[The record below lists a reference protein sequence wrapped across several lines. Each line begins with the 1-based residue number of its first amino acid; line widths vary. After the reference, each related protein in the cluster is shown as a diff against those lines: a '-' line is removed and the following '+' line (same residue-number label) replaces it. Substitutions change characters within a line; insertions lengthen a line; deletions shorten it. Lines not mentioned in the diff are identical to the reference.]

1 MKHKIFLLLVLFFNL
16 VFVLDAKET
25 PLLFLLFRYPEN
37 VVIPSKIDFDDF
49 EVTCKIEYG
58 YTGDWIGGCSREKYC
73 NIHRMENVY
82 AKLSYLDKDDK
93 ELYFVDYP
101 ETFCQLKI
109 IPDFSLSGWDSEEN
123 FVFRE
128 DIVYTKEFSILSW
141 FYFKLKE
148 LKELIVGKK
157 ITKIQVELKKV
168 LVNWEYT
175 CEELNGKT
183 SEGKSSTKMEGKYE
197 FQIDKKYVINVKY
210 AQE

>member
-16 VFVLDAKET
+16 IFVLDAKET

-49 EVTCKIEYG
+49 EVTGKIEYG
-58 YTGDWIGGCSREKYC
+58 YTGDWIGGCSLEKYC
-73 NIHRMENVY
+73 GIDRMENVY

-101 ETFCQLKI
+101 ETFWPLKI
-109 IPDFSLSGWDSEEN
+109 IPDFIQSWDSEEN

-157 ITKIQVELKKV
+157 ITKIKVELKKV
-168 LVNWEYT
+168 LVNWKYT
-175 CEELNGKT
+175 CKELNWITK
-183 SEGKSSTKMEGKYE
+183 EVKSSRKMEGKYE
-197 FQIDKKYVINVKY
+197 FQIDKEYVINVKY

>member
-1 MKHKIFLLLVLFFNL
+1 MKHKIFLLLILFFNL

-25 PLLFLLFRYPEN
+25 PLLFYFFRYPEN
-37 VVIPSKIDFDDF
+37 VVIPSEIDFDDF

-73 NIHRMENVY
+73 DFYRMANVN
-82 AKLSYLDKDDK
+82 AKLSYLDRNDK
-93 ELYFVDYP
+93 ELYIVDYP
-101 ETFCQLKI
+101 KTFDCLKTFFGYGI
-109 IPDFSLSGWDSEEN
+109 GESLRDEN

-128 DIVYTKEFSILSW
+128 DLIYEAEFPILSRA
-141 FYFKLKE
+141 FFRLKE

>member
-25 PLLFLLFRYPEN
+25 PLLFQFFRYPEN
-37 VVIPSKIDFDDF
+37 VVIPSEIDFDDF

-73 NIHRMENVY
+73 NFYRMANVN
-82 AKLSYLDKDDK
+82 AKLSYLDKNDK
-93 ELYFVDYP
+93 ELYIVDYP
-101 ETFCQLKI
+101 KTFDRLKTFFGYS
-109 IPDFSLSGWDSEEN
+109 DESLRDEN

-128 DIVYTKEFSILSW
+128 DLVYEAEFPILSTA
-141 FYFKLKE
+141 FFKLKE
-148 LKELIVGKK
+148 LKELILAKK
-157 ITKIQVELKKV
+157 ITKIQIVLEKV
-168 LVNWEYT
+168 VINWTYS
-175 CEELNGKT
+175 CEERNRKT
-183 SEGKSSTKMEGKYE
+183 RVVKNSIKLEGKYE